1 MRAVKIV
8 RRSTFERNEHFERE
22 FKGIQKFEPISRSHE
37 GLVDVLQIGRN
48 DDAGYFYYV
57 MELADDALVVPPLGG
72 SGTEAHS
79 NVGSAEAGTTNADR
93 LKAGLQAYTPKTLRS
108 EQQRLGRLPVS
119 QCVSIGITLSS
130 ALAHLHRHGL
140 VHRDVKPSNIIF
152 VGGVPKLADIGL
164 VADAS
169 EARSFVGTIGF
180 IPPEGPGSPQ
190 ADLYSLGKVLYEIST
205 GKDRQDFPQLPP
217 ELLRATSPSPPS
229 GERAGVRGEAVHR
242 GLSKE
247 AASLLELNEVLL
259 RACHKDARQRY
270 ASADAMLADLQVL
283 QRGQSVRRKRRVE
296 RRFILVGNAI
306 GAGMLLTLIGAGG
319 YFLVGVMNPHKTGMG
334 SLQEAEAQDAVQETI
349 ITVAQQMPQFRYDP
363 ARCSFKGWLL
373 LLTRQR
379 IAHQFRKRN
388 KPGGEAHRL
397 HAGAVAHEISL
408 GQGGAGG
415 TPALLSGGPAT
426 VDQLPDSKSAGFE
439 AIWDAEW
446 ENHLFATALEEV
458 KKKVSDRQFQIFDL
472 YVLQNWPVREVARTL
487 RVSVAQVYLAKH
499 RVSMLLRKEVKRV
512 ERCHFHRS

>member
-1 MRAVKIV
+1 MTRDTSDLLAT
-8 RRSTFERNEHFERE
+8 RRSLLT
-22 FKGIQKFEPISRSHE
+22 
-37 GLVDVLQIGRN
+37 
-48 DDAGYFYYV
+48 
-57 MELADDALVVPPLGG
+57 
-72 SGTEAHS
+72 
-79 NVGSAEAGTTNADR
+79 R
-93 LKAGLQAYTPKTLRS
+93 L
-108 EQQRLGRLPVS
+108 
-119 QCVSIGITLSS
+119 
-130 ALAHLHRHGL
+130 
-140 VHRDVKPSNIIF
+140 RDVGDQAGWQEF
-152 VGGVPKLADIGL
+152 FDTYWKLLYRVALKSGL
-164 VADAS
+164 
-169 EARSFVGTIGF
+169 T
-180 IPPEGPGSPQ
+180 
-190 ADLYSLGKVLYEIST
+190 
-205 GKDRQDFPQLPP
+205 
-217 ELLRATSPSPPS
+217 
-229 GERAGVRGEAVHR
+229 
-242 GLSKE
+242 
-247 AASLLELNEVLL
+247 
-259 RACHKDARQRY
+259 
-270 ASADAMLADLQVL
+270 
-283 QRGQSVRRKRRVE
+283 
-296 RRFILVGNAI
+296 
-306 GAGMLLTLIGAGG
+306 
-319 YFLVGVMNPHKTGMG
+319 
-334 SLQEAEAQDAVQETI
+334 EAEAQDAVQETI
-349 ITVAQQMPQFRYDP
+349 ITVAQQMPGFRYEP

-379 IAHQFRKRN
+379 VAHQFRKRN